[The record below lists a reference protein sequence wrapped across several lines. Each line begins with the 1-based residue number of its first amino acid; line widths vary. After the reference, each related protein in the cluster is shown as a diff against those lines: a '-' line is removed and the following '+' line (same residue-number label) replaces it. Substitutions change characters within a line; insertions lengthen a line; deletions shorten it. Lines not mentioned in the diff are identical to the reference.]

1 MKKKPEEA
9 TTTHPMMIRVL
20 GDVLVSYG
28 AKVIVGDSP
37 GGPFNEKVLSQLY
50 AYCGYDEALK
60 NSDIKLNYNVKEKES
75 YLESAKIV
83 KKGQRTRCY

>member
-28 AKVIVGDSP
+28 AKVIVGDSQ
-37 GGPFNEKVLSQLY
+37 EVLL
-50 AYCGYDEALK
+50 
-60 NSDIKLNYNVKEKES
+60 
-75 YLESAKIV
+75 
-83 KKGQRTRCY
+83 TRKF